1 MHALS
6 TRMVVDCPVCGR
18 PLELDSD
25 SLWHAMNC
33 AHCGGGFVAYER
45 PNGTIGASKLNGAG
59 SLVRADRL
67 LKAFHETAVRKQRLR
82 VSESARQVLLQGPE
96 DSARVPSAVAIVVEP
111 RDDIFR
117 RVAVEAALAGLRVLR
132 ARTAVDALTLT
143 VRHRTALVISN
154 TDLPDQSGW
163 LLAAKLRWINP
174 SLAIW
179 LYQAGW
185 TDYHHGLARYL
196 RVDRLLCEEN
206 VADSLADRIVEL
218 LASPGDTNV
227 PDQAMPAV
235 PSRSPRDE
243 CCC

>member
-6 TRMVVDCPVCGR
+6 ARMVVDCPVCGR

-45 PNGTIGASKLNGAG
+45 PNGTIGASKLHGAG
-59 SLVRADRL
+59 SLARANRL
-67 LKAFHETAVRKQRLR
+67 LQVSAPAPSTVAV
-82 VSESARQVLLQGPE
+82 
-96 DSARVPSAVAIVVEP
+96 VVEP
-111 RDDIFR
+111 RDDVFR
-117 RVAVEAALAGLRVLR
+117 RVAIQAALAGLRVLR
-132 ARTAVDALTLT
+132 ARNAVDALTLT
-143 VRHRTALVISN
+143 VRHRPALIVSN
-154 TDLPDQSGW
+154 NDLPDQSGW
-163 LLAAKLRWINP
+163 LLAAKLRWLDP

-206 VADSLADRIVEL
+206 VADILADRIVEL
-218 LASPGDTNV
+218 LASSGDTKV

-235 PSRSPRDE
+235 LSRSPRDQ